1 MKRWEKWSAVVAG
14 LGLFFFG
21 GYIACVS
28 SNGTQFFGLPPWVGG
43 ALVIGIACLVVIVAF
58 FTVLG
63 ITRCLPELKARASP

>member
-1 MKRWEKWSAVVAG
+1 MKRWEKWSAVGAG

-28 SNGTQFFGLPPWVGG
+28 SSGTQFFGLPPLVGG
-43 ALVIGIACLVVIVAF
+43 ALVIGSACLVVFVAF
-58 FTVLG
+58 ITVLG